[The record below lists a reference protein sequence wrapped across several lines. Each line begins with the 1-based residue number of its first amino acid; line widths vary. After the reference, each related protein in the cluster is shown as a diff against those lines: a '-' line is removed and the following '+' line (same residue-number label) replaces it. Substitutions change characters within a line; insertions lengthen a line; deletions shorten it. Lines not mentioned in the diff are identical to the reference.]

1 MMKHDETKKL
11 GHSLDTLLRPKLWD
25 EYIGQEKVKR
35 DIGILIEAAKA
46 RGQMPEHILLHGPA
60 GLGKTT
66 LAYIIGSLL
75 EVPVQ
80 TTSGP
85 MLERSGDVVSLASTL
100 ETGGVLFIDEI
111 HRMNR
116 NVEEVLYPIME
127 SGGISVMVGRDRRPG
142 QCT

>member
-1 MMKHDETKKL
+1 
-11 GHSLDTLLRPKLWD
+11 
-25 EYIGQEKVKR
+25 
-35 DIGILIEAAKA
+35 
-46 RGQMPEHILLHGPA
+46 MPEHILLHGPA